1 MIRRLRIGVCGIGS
15 IGLRHARLLS
25 RRKDLDL
32 FLCDVSSSCLERG
45 KHFPNVLGSTDSF
58 EKILAFE
65 LDGLV
70 LATPDDLHVTQGIA
84 ACEHGVPLL
93 IEKPVAE
100 NSAQALQLLRVV
112 KNTGCKVLVGYLLRY
127 AECMLLAKNLI
138 HQGLIGTPVSF
149 QVMLGAY
156 ETLSLAMSRFSTEC
170 RNKLFS
176 DYSHE
181 WDYINW
187 FLGPVSNVVATSHQS
202 GDLDLL
208 QQPNVV
214 EAILEL
220 QSGVTGTV
228 HLDYVQLP
236 SRRSITLVGDRGTLE
251 ISADQSL
258 VSAQIRGE
266 KYSRIY
272 QGLEQRDALMERQL
286 DHFIAMINGVDEPLV
301 TVEDGLMALRV
312 ADALILASET
322 RCWQPI
328 NSSSSEV

>member
-1 MIRRLRIGVCGIGS
+1 
-15 IGLRHARLLS
+15 LS
-25 RRKDLDL
+25 QRKDLDL
-32 FLCDVSSSCLERG
+32 FLCDVSISCLERA
-45 KHFPNVLGSTDSF
+45 KHLPNVLGSTDSF
-58 EKILAFE
+58 EKLLAFE

-70 LATPDDLHVTQGIA
+70 VSTPEDLHVTQGIA
-84 ACEHGVPLL
+84 ACQYGVPLL

-100 NSAQALQLLRVV
+100 NSEQALQLLNVV

-127 AECMLLAKNLI
+127 AECMRLSKTLLDE
-138 HQGLIGTPVSF
+138 GLIGTPLSF
-149 QVMLGAY
+149 QIMLGAY
-156 ETLSLAMSRFSTEC
+156 ETLSLAMSRFSSGC

-187 FLGPVSNVVATSHQS
+187 FLGDVSNVVATSHQS
-202 GDLDLL
+202 GDLELS

-236 SRRSITLVGDRGTLE
+236 SRRRITLVGDQGTLE

-258 VSAQIRGE
+258 VSVQIRGE
-266 KYSRIY
+266 EYLRIY
-272 QGLEQRDALMERQL
+272 QGLEQRDDLMGRQL
-286 DHFIAMINGVDEPLV
+286 DHFIAVINGVDLPLV
-301 TVEDGLMALRV
+301 TVQDGLMALKV

-322 RCWQPI
+322 RRWQSI
-328 NSSSSEV
+328 DQGRSEVSHLYS